1 MFWLHTSIKA
11 KHNRMYTKIIA
22 TLSFFTLFV
31 TTLTAQQEWKNWNA
45 IRIEAPITKKFD
57 VEIGHTRSYNISNQ
71 YKNDFNQTAFQFQY
85 RQNRKWSF
93 STGAQ
98 FLKPVGSTGTRTR
111 VFVRAAYTTRII
123 DKQLNWTNSL
133 RVDHNSVNETRF
145 RQRIILGTRLS
156 LRNRLS
162 FLNLSP
168 SVSYNL
174 FYNIGG
180 NSIPYYDAENKLI
193 ERSTPDGFHRGRFV
207 VNLNSKIN
215 DYLQLSVYLMAQRE
229 FNLLSSPTNKMN
241 VFDPVRNRVIRPFDN
256 YNVVGLTLGFSLN
269 DLF

>member
-1 MFWLHTSIKA
+1 MFRKMISIVCLL
-11 KHNRMYTKIIA
+11 TGV
-22 TLSFFTLFV
+22 S

-45 IRIEAPITKKFD
+45 VRVEVPITKKLD
-57 VEIGHTRSYNISNQ
+57 VEIGHIRSYNISNQ

-93 STGAQ
+93 STGVQ
-98 FLKPVGSTGTRTR
+98 FLNPTRSNGTRTR
-111 VFVRAAYTTRII
+111 VFLRAAHTTRII
-123 DKQLNWTNSL
+123 QKQLNWTNSL

-156 LRNRLS
+156 LRKRVS

-180 NSIPYYDAENKLI
+180 NSIPYYDADNKLI

-207 VNLNSKIN
+207 ANLNSKIN
-215 DYLQLSVYLMAQRE
+215 DYLQVSVYLMAQRE
-229 FNLLSSPTNKMN
+229 FNFLSSPTNKMN
-241 VFDPVRNRVIRPFDN
+241 VFDPVRNRIIRPFDN
-256 YNVVGLTLGFSLN
+256 YNVVGFTLGLSLN